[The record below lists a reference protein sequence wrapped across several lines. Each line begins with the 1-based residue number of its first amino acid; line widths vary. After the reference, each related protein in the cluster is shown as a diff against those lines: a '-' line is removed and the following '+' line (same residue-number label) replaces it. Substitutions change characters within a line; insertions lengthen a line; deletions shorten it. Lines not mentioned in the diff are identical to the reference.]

1 MTRLLVMHIEYA
13 FANRYSPKQ
22 FLLKV
27 LSNWKNA
34 NITTLE
40 QAQSLKISNKKNSI
54 VQFSKEKTPK

>member
-22 FLLKV
+22 FLLRV

-40 QAQSLKISNKKNSI
+40 QAQNFKISNKKKYCSI
-54 VQFSKEKTPK
+54 FQGENT